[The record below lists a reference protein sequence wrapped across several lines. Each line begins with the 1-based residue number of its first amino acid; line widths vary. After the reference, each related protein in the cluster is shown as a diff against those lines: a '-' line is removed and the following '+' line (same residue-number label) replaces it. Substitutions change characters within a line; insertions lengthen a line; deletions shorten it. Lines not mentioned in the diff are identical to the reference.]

1 MDARLNGILID
12 RYEPGEPAAYPT
24 LCKGRF
30 KVDGADD
37 HALEEPTSLNA
48 IGLLPRLAE
57 MGVSAVKIEGRQR
70 SPAYVTQVVST
81 LRAALDSAHADAA
94 RFSTPRMERH
104 AGAPCRGLPSHPRRI
119 RTSMEMNATPAFSIS
134 VGPLLY
140 YWPRQ
145 QTLDFYAD
153 LADGPADI
161 IYVGETVCSR
171 RHELRAED
179 WLDLARDLRATG
191 KTVVLSGRT
200 LIETGSEAGA
210 LRKLCEQQDFLIE
223 AGEVGA
229 LRHLAGR
236 PFVAGPHMNAY
247 HGGTLDWLAS
257 RGAVRFVAPLEM
269 DSATLARLLAENPP
283 RWSARSWCGAAWR
296 WRSRRAASPP
306 AISG

>member
-1 MDARLNGILID
+1 MQ
-12 RYEPGEPAAYPT
+12 
-24 LCKGRF
+24 GRF

-81 LRAALDSAHADAA
+81 LRAAWTA
-94 RFSTPRMERH
+94 RTPTPRASTPRMERH

-145 QTLDFYAD
+145 QRWTSTPTWPTARPTSSTW
-153 LADGPADI
+153 ARRR
-161 IYVGETVCSR
+161 SR

-200 LIETGSEAGA
+200 
-210 LRKLCEQQDFLIE
+210 
-223 AGEVGA
+223 
-229 LRHLAGR
+229 
-236 PFVAGPHMNAY
+236 
-247 HGGTLDWLAS
+247 
-257 RGAVRFVAPLEM
+257 
-269 DSATLARLLAENPP
+269 
-283 RWSARSWCGAAWR
+283 
-296 WRSRRAASPP
+296 
-306 AISG
+306 